1 MRSTATTGL
10 AVALNISFGAP
21 GQIVGVWIY
30 KSEEASKGYPTGHW
44 TNAALLI
51 FVSAGCIGLHL
62 FYNLRNQRIREH
74 SSPELLWKL

>member
-30 KSEEASKGYPTGHW
+30 KSEEASK
-44 TNAALLI
+44 AI
-51 FVSAGCIGLHL
+51 QQDIGRMPR
-62 FYNLRNQRIREH
+62 F
-74 SSPELLWKL
+74 